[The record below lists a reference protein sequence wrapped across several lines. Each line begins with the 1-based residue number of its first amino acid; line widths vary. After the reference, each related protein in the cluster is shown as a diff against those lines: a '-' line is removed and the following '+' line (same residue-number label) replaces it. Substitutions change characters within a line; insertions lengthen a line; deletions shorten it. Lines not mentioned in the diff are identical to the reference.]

1 MDKGAG
7 NVLNTQ
13 LRVAYFLSLI
23 IATLT
28 IVAAVGGLV
37 IPDLYR
43 DNRFVTSGW
52 FGNDLVT
59 LFVASPTLV
68 IALILSARGSQRSQ
82 LVWLGMVNY
91 TLYNFAF
98 YLFGAAYNR
107 FFLIYVALLT
117 LSIFALI
124 FGLVGLDVKGISQKF
139 RVKTP
144 VKSIS
149 TYMLFVAIALGGFW
163 ILQSLNFVFTGQV
176 PEIIMTV
183 DGSTNIIAALDL
195 SMVVSVFALG
205 GIWLWQR
212 LPWGYV
218 LGAIVNI
225 KGAIY
230 TLALMAATISAAQA
244 GVGNAAQVP
253 LWVFLSIGSLISSW
267 LLLGNMNPVGTQK
280 EY

>member
-1 MDKGAG
+1 M
-7 NVLNTQ
+7 LNTQ

-23 IATLT
+23 IAMLT
-28 IVAAVGGLV
+28 FIAAVGGLV
-37 IPDLYR
+37 IQDLYR
-43 DNRFVTSGW
+43 DNLFVTSGW

-59 LFVASPTLV
+59 LFVAFPILV

-98 YLFGAAYNR
+98 YLFGTAYNR
-107 FFLIYVALLT
+107 FFLIYVGLFT

-124 FGLVGLDVKGISQKF
+124 FGLVGLDVKEISQKF
-139 RVKTP
+139 RAKTP

-149 TYMLFVAIALGGFW
+149 TYMLFVAIALGSFW

-176 PEIIMTV
+176 PEIIVTV

-218 LGAIVNI
+218 LSAIANI
-225 KGAIY
+225 KGATY
-230 TLALMAATISAAQA
+230 TLALTAATISADQA
-244 GVGNAAQVP
+244 GVGDTTLVP
-253 LWVFLSIGSLISSW
+253 VWAFLSLGSLVSSL
-267 LLLGNMNPVGTQK
+267 LLLGNMNPTTS
-280 EY
+280 